1 MAASRVL
8 RRVEIALFV
17 IGLSLLGVAL
27 GATALRWNYQAEQ
40 ERAFE
45 RVMAASQL
53 TPAEIEPD
61 PVLPPSEPVAE
72 VVDEPSVP
80 APAAA
85 PEGAIGSPD
94 KEVPATVELESPNP
108 QPAAEA
114 TPKKASRPAPPPV
127 EVAIDEL
134 DPGLLGRLVIP
145 RLGLSAFVLE
155 GEDESTLQRAVGF
168 LPGTAR
174 PGEGGNTGLAAHRD
188 TFFQPLERIQID
200 DRIRLEVPPH
210 TYEYR
215 VDSFRVVAP
224 SEVSVLDSTGTEEL
238 TLVTC
243 YPFRF
248 IGPAPDRFIV
258 KATRIQ

>member
-8 RRVEIALFV
+8 RRVEISLFV

-27 GATALRWNYQAEQ
+27 GATALRWIYQAEQ
-40 ERAFE
+40 EQAFE
-45 RVMAASQL
+45 RVMAASQM
-53 TPAEIEPD
+53 ASAAIELESVPT
-61 PVLPPSEPVAE
+61 PSEVIAE
-72 VVDEPSVP
+72 AGDEPSLP
-80 APAAA
+80 AGERA
-85 PEGAIGSPD
+85 PDQVESSE
-94 KEVPATVELESPNP
+94 KEIPATVERDSPKTRP
-108 QPAAEA
+108 VAEK
-114 TPKKASRPAPPPV
+114 TPKEASRSVPSPV
-127 EVAIDEL
+127 DEL
-134 DPGLLGRLVIP
+134 DPDLLGRLVIP
-145 RLGLSAFVLE
+145 RLGFSAFVLK

-188 TFFQPLERIQID
+188 TFFRPLERIQVD

-215 VDSFRVVAP
+215 VDSLRIVEP
-224 SEVSVLDSTGTEEL
+224 SEVSVLDFTGTEEL

-243 YPFRF
+243 YPFRY